1 MRQIVADT
9 ESPVPPH
16 PDPLP
21 SGERE
26 KSVVPRSSLS
36 QGGEGEEGRATS
48 TVSRGAVVIAAM
60 LQASLS
66 QGERVPE
73 RSEGG

>member
-1 MRQIVADT
+1 MRRIVCTSSQI
-9 ESPVPPH
+9 PPH

-21 SGERE
+21 NGERE
-26 KSVVPRSSLS
+26 KSAR
-36 QGGEGEEGRATS
+36 GTS
-48 TVSRGAVVIAAM
+48 TVSRGAVIIAAM

-66 QGERVPE
+66 EGERVPE

>member
-1 MRQIVADT
+1 MRGYEANCVHIELDFP
-9 ESPVPPH
+9 S

-21 SGERE
+21 NGERE
-26 KSVVPRSSLS
+26 KSAR
-36 QGGEGEEGRATS
+36 GTS

>member
-1 MRQIVADT
+1 MRGYEANCVHIECDFPLT
-9 ESPVPPH
+9 

-21 SGERE
+21 NGERE
-26 KSVVPRSSLS
+26 KSAR
-36 QGGEGEEGRATS
+36 GTS

-73 RSEGG
+73 QSEGG

>member
-1 MRQIVADT
+1 MRRIVRT
-9 ESPVPPH
+9 SSQVPPH

-21 SGERE
+21 NGERE
-26 KSVVPRSSLS
+26 KSVR
-36 QGGEGEEGRATS
+36 GMS
-48 TVSRGAVVIAAM
+48 TLSRGAVVIAAM
-60 LQASLS
+60 PRASLS